1 MSMMEVLCRI
11 DPCFLTAGP
20 QVEINIMLVHKNT
33 ARVLSD
39 T

>member
-1 MSMMEVLCRI
+1 MSMIEVLCRI

-20 QVEINIMLVHKNT
+20 QVEINIMLVHKRT
-33 ARVLSD
+33 ARDLSY